1 MFIHV
6 ACNVYIFGLCF
17 FMYVCMVYLYSLNC
31 LAWLLVSNSVQCS
44 LFPPTRQVCF
54 TNSLFDIQLQEM
66 LSRHDRVGSPT
77 LKNVI
82 T

>member
-1 MFIHV
+1 MWL
-6 ACNVYIFGLCF
+6 AMCIFLVCVSLC
-17 FMYVCMVYLYSLNC
+17 MYVCMVYLYSLNC